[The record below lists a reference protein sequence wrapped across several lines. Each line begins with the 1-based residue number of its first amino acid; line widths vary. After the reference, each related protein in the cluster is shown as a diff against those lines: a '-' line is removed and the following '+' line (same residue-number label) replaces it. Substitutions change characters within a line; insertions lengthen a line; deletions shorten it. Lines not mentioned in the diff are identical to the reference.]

1 MVAADYG
8 EPRANTLSNAARWC
22 SDDASSTMNQVL
34 ERSTWI
40 PRPVGEVSRFFSD
53 VSNLERI
60 TPPEL
65 RFRILTPLPVEI
77 RHGALI
83 DYRLSLLGVPFG
95 WRTEITCWEP
105 PHRFVDTQR
114 SGPYRQWIHLHEF
127 TPERD
132 GTRMRDRVD
141 YLLPLGR
148 LGLAGLPL
156 VRRQLDRIF
165 DFRESA
171 LHDLLG

>member
-1 MVAADYG
+1 M
-8 EPRANTLSNAARWC
+8 
-22 SDDASSTMNQVL
+22 SSTL

-53 VSNLERI
+53 VANLERI

-83 DYRLSLLGVPFG
+83 DYRLSLFGVPFD

-105 PHRFVDTQR
+105 PHRFVDTQL

-127 TPERD
+127 VAERD

-141 YLLPLGR
+141 YVLPLGP
-148 LGLAGLPL
+148 LGQLGAPL

-165 DFRESA
+165 DFREA
-171 LHDLLG
+171 TLQRLLG

>member
-1 MVAADYG
+1 MKH
-8 EPRANTLSNAARWC
+8 
-22 SDDASSTMNQVL
+22 VL

-40 PRPVGEVSRFFSD
+40 PRPVDEVSRFFSD
-53 VSNLERI
+53 VGNLERI

-83 DYRLSLLGVPFG
+83 DYQLSLFGVPFG

-105 PHRFVDTQR
+105 PHRFVDTQL

-127 TPERD
+127 TPEGD

-141 YLLPLGR
+141 YVLPLGV

-165 DFRESA
+165 DFREA
-171 LHDLLG
+171 AIREWLG

>member
-1 MVAADYG
+1 MK
-8 EPRANTLSNAARWC
+8 
-22 SDDASSTMNQVL
+22 QVL

-40 PRPVGEVSRFFSD
+40 PRPLDEVSRFFSD
-53 VSNLERI
+53 VGNLERI

-77 RHGALI
+77 HHGALI
-83 DYRLSLLGVPFG
+83 DYRLSLFGVPFD

-105 PHRFVDTQR
+105 PHRFVDTQL
-114 SGPYRQWIHLHEF
+114 SGPYRQWVHLHEF

-141 YLLPLGR
+141 YMLPLGV
-148 LGLAGLPL
+148 LGLAGQPL

-165 DFRESA
+165 DFREA
-171 LHDLLG
+171 AIRELLG

>member
-1 MVAADYG
+1 
-8 EPRANTLSNAARWC
+8 
-22 SDDASSTMNQVL
+22 MNRTL

-40 PRPVGEVSRFFSD
+40 PRPVEEVSRFFSD
-53 VSNLERI
+53 VANLERI

-83 DYRLSLLGVPFG
+83 DYRLSLFGVPFD

-105 PHRFVDTQR
+105 PHRFVDTQL

-127 TPERD
+127 TPERG

-141 YLLPLGR
+141 YVLPLGR
-148 LGLAGLPL
+148 SGHARPAAGPAPARPDLRLP
-156 VRRQLDRIF
+156 RGGHPRAARLDWQVP
-165 DFRESA
+165 A
-171 LHDLLG
+171 P

>member
-1 MVAADYG
+1 MDMAH
-8 EPRANTLSNAARWC
+8 
-22 SDDASSTMNQVL
+22 VL

-40 PRPVGEVSRFFSD
+40 PRPIVEVNRFFSD
-53 VSNLERI
+53 VANLERI

-65 RFRILTPLPVEI
+65 RFRILTPLPLEI
-77 RHGALI
+77 RLGALI
-83 DYRLSLLGVPFG
+83 DYRLSLFGVPFD

-105 PHRFVDTQR
+105 PHRFVDTQL
-114 SGPYRQWIHLHEF
+114 SGPYRKWVHLHEF

-141 YLLPLGR
+141 YALPLGR
-148 LGLAGLPL
+148 AGLLGLPL

-165 DFRESA
+165 DFREA
-171 LHDLLG
+171 TIRQLLA

>member
-1 MVAADYG
+1 MIH
-8 EPRANTLSNAARWC
+8 T
-22 SDDASSTMNQVL
+22 L
-34 ERSTWI
+34 ERSTWL
-40 PRPVGEVSRFFSD
+40 PLSVEEVNRFFSD
-53 VSNLERI
+53 VANLERI

-83 DYRLSLLGVPFG
+83 DYRLSLFGVPFD

-105 PHRFVDTQR
+105 PHRFVDTQL
-114 SGPYRQWIHLHEF
+114 SGPYRKWIHLHEF
-127 TPERD
+127 TPEGH

-141 YLLPLGR
+141 YALPLGW

-156 VRRQLDRIF
+156 VKRQLGRIF
-165 DFRESA
+165 DYREA
-171 LHDLLG
+171 TIHTLLG